1 MTSNS
6 AGAVI
11 KLPRRAYSR
20 NSEASVSNDGKIP
33 GFVFVSLL
41 FLSSVKSLTINVRIQ
56 HKDQNRPTLEVDHC
70 FCKVKN
76 LLSKM
81 RLFITR

>member
-1 MTSNS
+1 MTLNS

-11 KLPRRAYSR
+11 KLPRRVYSP

-33 GFVFVSLL
+33 GFFVNFL
-41 FLSSVKSLTINVRIQ
+41 FLSIIKFDKKCANSTHQ
-56 HKDQNRPTLEVDHC
+56 HNRLTLEVDHC

-76 LLSKM
+76 LLSKT
-81 RLFITR
+81 RLFIIR